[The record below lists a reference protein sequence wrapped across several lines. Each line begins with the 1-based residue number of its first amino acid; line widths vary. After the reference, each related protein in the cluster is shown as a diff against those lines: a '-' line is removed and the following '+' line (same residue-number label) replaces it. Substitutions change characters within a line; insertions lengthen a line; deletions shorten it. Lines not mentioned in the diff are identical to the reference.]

1 MRRKPM
7 NTRQIKTGSGW
18 SRPALLWSLLLV
30 GAADMASALEFDHTH
45 ARFDRVLQTHVA
57 EGRVDYKALKAAP
70 GELDAYLDGL
80 AAVPGAQFKSW
91 TEPRQIAFLANLYN
105 AATLKLI
112 VDHYPVKSIKDI
124 GSLFKGPWDQPVV
137 RFRGETI
144 TLNNLEHDILRK
156 EYHEPRLHMAL
167 VCAAK
172 GCPPL
177 RSEAYVG
184 DRLDEQLADQS
195 RTYLGSPL
203 GLQIDRAKGEAR
215 ISSIFK
221 WYGGDFPSVPDFV
234 AKHSGQNMDGLKIR
248 YLDYDWSL
256 NER

>member
-1 MRRKPM
+1 M
-7 NTRQIKTGSGW
+7 NRWVPDISRIGKWVLLGAVAWLPASGF
-18 SRPALLWSLLLV
+18 AQ
-30 GAADMASALEFDHTH
+30 EFDPAH
-45 ARFDRVLQTHVA
+45 ARFDAVLNAHVTD
-57 EGRVDYKALKAAP
+57 GQVDYKALKAALE
-70 GELDAYLDGL
+70 ELNAYLDEL
-80 AAVPGAQFKSW
+80 AAVPEAQFRSW

-137 RFRGETI
+137 RLFGRTI

-156 EYHEPRLHMAL
+156 EYNEPRLHMAL

-177 RSEAYVG
+177 RSEAFVG
-184 DRLDEQLADQS
+184 ERLDEQLADQS
-195 RTYLGSPL
+195 RIYLASPT
-203 GLQIDRAKGEAR
+203 GLQLDRAKGEAR
-215 ISSIFK
+215 ISAIFK
-221 WYGGDFPSVPDFV
+221 WYGKDFPSVPAFV
-234 AKHSGQNMDGLKIR
+234 ARYSGQNMDGLKIR

-256 NER
+256 NEP